1 MLIRNG
7 FNDRRE
13 DELFQWLETGFV
25 CWSSHISGRI
35 SLIAFVNAA
44 NRRAERPSRRGDSVS
59 FALILAVF
67 GLSGIA
73 SGFFAGL
80 FGIGGGLIMV
90 PVLVHAFKTT
100 GMATDHV
107 VAMAVGT
114 SMAAIVFSSAQSAYG
129 HYRKGSA
136 SVEKIRSTA
145 PWVVAGVLVGGAIAV
160 RTPAH
165 PLLIV
170 VGGFQLFAA
179 LLMVLDVSK
188 LVTLQSLARGGIA
201 LAFFSLFFGG
211 VAAIVG
217 IGGGTLFTPYFKASG
232 MEPRLAIGTSAAI
245 GLPVSLAG
253 ALAYGW
259 QGWGVSGDQW
269 AVGYIDIPAA
279 LALVLGTL
287 LTVRLG
293 VVTAHW
299 LPSRALA
306 GLFALFLIFNGSHL
320 LYSALG

>member
-1 MLIRNG
+1 MST
-7 FNDRRE
+7 
-13 DELFQWLETGFV
+13 ELL
-25 CWSSHISGRI
+25 
-35 SLIAFVNAA
+35 
-44 NRRAERPSRRGDSVS
+44 
-59 FALILAVF
+59 LAVF

-90 PVLVHAFKTT
+90 PVLVYAFNAT

-129 HYRKGSA
+129 HYCKGSA
-136 SVEKIRSTA
+136 SVEKIRRAA
-145 PWVVAGVLVGGAIAV
+145 PWVIAGVLIGGAVAV
-160 RTPAH
+160 RTPEH
-165 PLLIV
+165 PLLIF
-170 VGGFQLFAA
+170 VGAFQLFAA
-179 LLMVLDVSK
+179 LLMLTDASK
-188 LVTLQSLARGGIA
+188 LVTLQSLVRGSVA
-201 LAFFSLFFGG
+201 LSLFSLLFGG
-211 VAAIVG
+211 VAAMVG

-232 MEPRLAIGTSAAI
+232 MEPKVAIGTSAAI

-269 AVGYIDIPAA
+269 AVGYIHMPAA

-293 VVTAHW
+293 VATAHR
-299 LPSRALA
+299 LPSRALG
-306 GLFALFLIFNGSHL
+306 GLFGLFLIFNGSHL
-320 LYSALG
+320 LYSALS

>member
-1 MLIRNG
+1 MSTALV
-7 FNDRRE
+7 
-13 DELFQWLETGFV
+13 FV
-25 CWSSHISGRI
+25 
-35 SLIAFVNAA
+35 
-44 NRRAERPSRRGDSVS
+44 
-59 FALILAVF
+59 VF
-67 GLSGIA
+67 GLSGIV

-90 PVLVHAFKTT
+90 PVLVYAFNTT

-107 VAMAVGT
+107 VALALGT

-129 HYRKGSA
+129 HYCKGSA
-136 SVEKIRSTA
+136 SIEKIRRTA
-145 PWVVAGVLVGGAIAV
+145 PWVVSGVLIGGAIAV

-165 PLLIV
+165 PLLIA

-179 LLMVLDVSK
+179 LLMLTDVSK

-201 LAFFSLFFGG
+201 LGFFSLFFGG
-211 VAAIVG
+211 IAAMVG

-232 MEPRLAIGTSAAI
+232 MEPKLAIGTSAAI

-269 AVGYIDIPAA
+269 AIGYIDMPAT
-279 LALVLGTL
+279 LALILGTL

-293 VVTAHW
+293 VATAHW
-299 LPSRALA
+299 LPSRTLA
-306 GLFALFLIFNGSHL
+306 GLFAVFLIFNGSHL
-320 LYSALG
+320 LYSALR

>member
-1 MLIRNG
+1 MS
-7 FNDRRE
+7 
-13 DELFQWLETGFV
+13 TA
-25 CWSSHISGRI
+25 
-35 SLIAFVNAA
+35 IALV
-44 NRRAERPSRRGDSVS
+44 
-59 FALILAVF
+59 VF

-90 PVLVHAFKTT
+90 PVLLYAFETA
-100 GMATDHV
+100 GIATEHV
-107 VAMAVGT
+107 VAMALGT

-129 HYRKGSA
+129 HYCKGSA
-136 SVEKIRSTA
+136 SVEKIRRAA
-145 PWVVAGVLVGGAIAV
+145 PWVVAGVMIGGVVAV
-160 RTPAH
+160 RIPAH
-165 PLLIV
+165 PLLV
-170 VGGFQLFAA
+170 FVGSFQLLAA
-179 LLMVLDVSK
+179 LLMLTDVSK
-188 LVTLQSLARGGIA
+188 LVTLRSLASGGVA
-201 LAFFSLFFGG
+201 LGCVSLVFGG
-211 VAAIVG
+211 VAAMVG
-217 IGGGTLFTPYFKASG
+217 IGGGTLFTPFFKAAG
-232 MEPRLAIGTSAAI
+232 MEPKLAIGTSAAI

-269 AVGYIDIPAA
+269 ALGYIDLPAA

-293 VVTAHW
+293 VMTAHW

-306 GLFALFLIFNGSHL
+306 GLFALFLVFNGSHL